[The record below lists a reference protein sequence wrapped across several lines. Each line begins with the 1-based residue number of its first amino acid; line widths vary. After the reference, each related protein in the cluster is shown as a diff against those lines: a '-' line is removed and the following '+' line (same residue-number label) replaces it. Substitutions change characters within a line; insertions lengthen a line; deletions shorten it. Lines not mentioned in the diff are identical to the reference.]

1 MHKTTTVTTILVPA
15 KALTWAA
22 GGLLLSAGFLLWLGT
37 LTDIDLRLADYFFDA
52 ATQRFP
58 WRDAWLTETL
68 GHRYAKIALTVL
80 AVAAIGISL
89 GEVISRRSYLTPWW
103 RLRLRVVAAS
113 AVFTPLTISLLKRT
127 SDSHCPWDL
136 ARYGGDQPYLRIL
149 DHVPAWIEAGKCLPG
164 GHASTAL
171 WLVAICVVW
180 LPRHPR
186 MAALAGTGALLLG
199 AALGWIQQMRGAHFL
214 THTLWSLWISVA
226 VVVGVLCLQA
236 YVARNQGRRFL
247 RPPPNDPL
255 AT

>member
-1 MHKTTTVTTILVPA
+1 MHKPTTVTTILVPPL
-15 KALTWAA
+15 ALTWAT
-22 GGLLLSAGFLLWLGT
+22 GGLLLSAGLLLWLGT

-80 AVAAIGISL
+80 AVVAIGVSL
-89 GEVISRRSYLTPWW
+89 GDVILRRSYLPPWW

-113 AVFTPLTISLLKRT
+113 AVLTPLTISLLKRA

-136 ARYGGDQPYLRIL
+136 ARYGGSQPYLRIL
-149 DHVPAWIEAGKCLPG
+149 DHVPAWIDAGNCLPG

-171 WLVAICVVW
+171 WLVAVCVVW
-180 LPRHPR
+180 LPGHPR
-186 MAALAGTGALLLG
+186 MAALAGVSALLLG

-236 YVARNQGRRFL
+236 YVARNQGRRLL